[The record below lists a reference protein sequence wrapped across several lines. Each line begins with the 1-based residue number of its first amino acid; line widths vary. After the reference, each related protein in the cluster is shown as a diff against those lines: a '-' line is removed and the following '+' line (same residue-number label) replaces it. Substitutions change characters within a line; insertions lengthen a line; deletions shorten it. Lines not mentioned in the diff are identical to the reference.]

1 MQGRKERLAA
11 SGTRCKAAGNTVRKA
26 VRKKVK
32 GKVKKESCR
41 KKRIVKALFCGLIMA
56 AMLVCLSGC
65 RDRITSR
72 DDADKEIADKTG
84 TMAAD
89 YEKRRKDL
97 DLGTA
102 ADPVMQNKKEEPQEE
117 KQKEEQKGEEESKDS
132 NNKNSKTGSSENGGN
147 KGSKEGGGNGNGNGK
162 GNGHGSGK
170 GQRKNRSEGEKENNN
185 EEPAAKKVT
194 VSFDANGGNCIPAN
208 ETSRKYD
215 AGSEYGTLPQ
225 AERNGHTFAGWFT
238 DKEAGSIV
246 NVNTI
251 VPGRNHKLYAHWIA
265 RESEKEDEKVYTVTF
280 DPNGG
285 RLSAK
290 KRTIKVTVDQPYGS
304 LPTPIND
311 GYEFNGWYTA
321 KNGGNNIKD
330 DSIFKGKK
338 DQTLYAHWQYD
349 PYTYWSYK
357 LNNIIEK
364 MYACQIVDCYIEF
377 EDHVTASSCELLSGC
392 NAGNAA
398 RNRGSDTTVTDEWVE
413 SRNPDIIIK
422 CKGTSSNAAS
432 LKTAMARRFPDR
444 RILVVPSAAVSGN
457 KNEQLFYKLALGKSI
472 YPKWYEEADLDKAAK
487 ELEVV
492 GSVYE

>member
-1 MQGRKERLAA
+1 MMIRN
-11 SGTRCKAAGNTVRKA
+11 SGFKMDMHGKC
-26 VRKKVK
+26 
-32 GKVKKESCR
+32 KVKK
-41 KKRIVKALFCGLIMA
+41 ALLCCLLMA
-56 AMLVCLSGC
+56 AVLVCFAGC
-65 RDRITSR
+65 RDRITNR
-72 DDADKEIADKTG
+72 DDADKEVADKTG

-89 YEKRRKDL
+89 YEKRRDDL
-97 DLGTA
+97 DLKETA
-102 ADPVMQNKKEEPQEE
+102 EPMMKNKRNDRKKSKEEEKSKEQNEKKKEQKDSADSKKSKSKSGSNKNGAAKGGKKGKE
-117 KQKEEQKGEEESKDS
+117 KGKGKGKGEGNGGEKG
-132 NNKNSKTGSSENGGN
+132 NRKGSGENGD
-147 KGSKEGGGNGNGNGK
+147 
-162 GNGHGSGK
+162 
-170 GQRKNRSEGEKENNN
+170 ENNN
-185 EEPAAKKVT
+185 NNNNNEQKEMMVT